1 MSDGQVTLVRLVRG
15 ARRAGARAAV
25 GALVLTAACSR
36 FNPAAFQDSGALY
49 HASLREFRHGHFQRA
64 QAGFQKLSFELTPR
78 DSLFTFARF
87 YLAETYFGARDYVT
101 AAREFRRV
109 SDDAP
114 DSPLAPSALLRAG
127 DSHAQLWRRPELD
140 PTSGQT
146 AIATWQEL
154 QGRYPD
160 TQASEISFV
169 RVRALNDAFARKEFE
184 TGLFYFRR
192 GGYDSAILY
201 FRSLISTYPSSALVP
216 DAFVRLVRSYRTIGY
231 REEEQETCQHLL
243 QYYPTRADVRELC
256 GNRNPGR

>member
-1 MSDGQVTLVRLVRG
+1 MGEGHLSPVRLIRG
-15 ARRAGARAAV
+15 ARRAGAAVAV
-25 GALVLTAACSR
+25 GALALTAACSR

-49 HASLREFRHGHFQRA
+49 QASLQQFRHGHFQRA
-64 QAGFQKLSFELTPR
+64 QAGFQKLSFELNPR
-78 DSLFTFARF
+78 DSLFTTVRY

-109 SDDAP
+109 SDEAP
-114 DSPLAPSALLRAG
+114 DSPLAPTALLRAG

-154 QGRYPD
+154 QGRYPE

-169 RVRALNDAFARKEFE
+169 RVRALNDAFAAKEFQ
-184 TGLFYFRR
+184 TGMFYFQR

-201 FRSLISTYPSSALVP
+201 FRSLISTYPSSSLVP
-216 DAFVRLVRSYRTIGY
+216 EAFVRLVRAYRTIGY
-231 REEEQETCQHLL
+231 REEQAETCQHLL

-256 GNRNPGR
+256 GNRDPGR

>member
-1 MSDGQVTLVRLVRG
+1 MSDGMSRLVLGTRG
-15 ARRAGARAAV
+15 VRRAGTAVAV
-25 GALVLTAACSR
+25 GALVLGAACSR
-36 FNPAAFQDSGALY
+36 FNPGAFQDSGTLY
-49 HASLREFRHGHFQRA
+49 DASLREFRHGHFERA
-64 QAGFQKLSFELTPR
+64 QAGFQKLGFELTPR
-78 DSLFTFARF
+78 DSLFTLSRF
-87 YLAETYFGARDYVT
+87 YLAETYFGARDFVT

-109 SDDAP
+109 SDEAP
-114 DSPLAPSALLRAG
+114 DSPLAPAALLRAG

-169 RVRALNDAFARKEFE
+169 RVRALNDAFAKKEFE
-184 TGLFYFRR
+184 TGLFYYRR

-201 FRSLISTYPSSALVP
+201 FRSLISTYPSSVLVP
-216 DAFVRLVRSYRTIGY
+216 EAFVRLVRAYRTIGY
-231 REEEQETCQHLL
+231 REEERETCQHLL

-256 GNRNPGR
+256 GHRDPGR